1 MNNPT
6 TTTKTPPKLF
16 NHRYRIIR
24 PLATGGF
31 GQTFLAEDTQMPSSR
46 YCVIKRLKP
55 YSDTSEMRQVVRDR
69 FRREATI
76 LEKLGNGCDRI
87 PQLYAYFERGGQ
99 FYLVQEWIQG
109 DTLLDRVKQYGLLG
123 EGEVKSI
130 LMKILPVLDYVHQH
144 GIIHRDIKPH
154 NIMWRHSDRQPVLI
168 DFGAVKETMGTTI
181 DSKGKAVA
189 SIVIGSSG
197 FMASEQASGRPTFS
211 SDIYSL
217 GMTAIFLL
225 TGKSPQELRTD
236 PETGEILWK
245 QYAEGISPKFALVLD
260 RAIKFHPR
268 DRFVT
273 ATHMQKALQSCS
285 RALPPTKL
293 SLPLPTMY
301 GEKLEKE
308 TPKKNWKAWQ
318 KAVALGMA
326 IGAMVG
332 VAVGI
337 GNKFAFSSEIQSQRP
352 VEKQASA
359 ATAKCEGL
367 GATPDRFYF
376 LADSAFFNPDT
387 AGEKCQSLVKN
398 GQKEAGVL
406 WSSNYPNIHG
416 QGVYKVYTGIFSD
429 RGSCNKVLV
438 EFAGQNPEAYCG
450 FASKQ

>member
-1 MNNPT
+1 MNHPT

-24 PLATGGF
+24 PLASGGF
-31 GQTFLAEDTQMPSSR
+31 GQTFLAEDTQMPSFR

-55 YSDTSEMRQVVRDR
+55 YSDTPEMRQIVRDR

-76 LEKLGNGCDRI
+76 LEKLGNGSDRI

-99 FYLVQEWIQG
+99 FYLVQEWIKG
-109 DTLLDRVKQYGLLG
+109 ETLLERVKQYGLLG
-123 EGEVKSI
+123 EGDVKSI

-144 GIIHRDIKPH
+144 GIIHRDIKPD

-181 DSKGKAVA
+181 DSQGKAVG

-225 TGKSPQELRTD
+225 TGKSPQELGTD
-236 PETGEILWK
+236 PETGEILWR
-245 QYAEGISPKFALVLD
+245 QYAEGISPKFAAVLD
-260 RAIKFHPR
+260 KAIKFHPR

-273 ATHMQKALQSCS
+273 ATQMQKALQSCS

-301 GEKLEKE
+301 AEKKE
-308 TPKKNWKAWQ
+308 TPQKNWKGWQ
-318 KAVALGMA
+318 KAVAVGMA

-332 VAVGI
+332 AAVGF
-337 GNKFAFSSEIQSQRP
+337 GNKLAFSSEIESQDS
-352 VEKQASA
+352 VERLASA
-359 ATAKCEGL
+359 ATPKCEGL
-367 GATPDRFYF
+367 GVKSDRFYF
-376 LADSAFFNPDT
+376 LADSAFFNPD
-387 AGEKCQSLVKN
+387 AAKEKCQTLVKN
-398 GQKEAGVL
+398 GETEAGVL

-416 QGVYKVYTGIFSD
+416 VGVYKVYAGIFSD
-429 RGSCNKVLV
+429 RSSCQNALV
-438 EFAGQNPEAYCG
+438 KFSPNNPEAYCG
-450 FASKQ
+450 FASKQK